1 MKYLILIGSIAVF
14 LFLSYWSIMLST
26 IYIAERN
33 GLISNFSSGFDEVEE
48 HPEILDRIMTIFY
61 GQLKAYLLAIVVAAI
76 IFYLGWRLAAG

>member
-1 MKYLILIGSIAVF
+1 MKYLIFIGSIIIF

-33 GLISNFSSGFDEVEE
+33 GLISSFSSGFDEVED

-61 GQLKAYLLAIVVAAI
+61 GQLKAYLLAIVVAVI